1 MIFYTNMGNLS
12 FKHTKLRKIN
22 SFLHLLK
29 NAILHLSLFDR
40 KATKCGFFQISS
52 KPSTLNDV
60 IKVIKVKNCCKI
72 GKSFFIHLIWL

>member
-40 KATKCGFFQISS
+40 KATRGFPHHSS
-52 KPSTLNDV
+52 KNQYILRVLTAYS
-60 IKVIKVKNCCKI
+60 KV
-72 GKSFFIHLIWL
+72 

>member
-1 MIFYTNMGNLS
+1 MDTIIKPMIFYTNMGNLS

-40 KATKCGFFQISS
+40 KATK
-52 KPSTLNDV
+52 
-60 IKVIKVKNCCKI
+60 
-72 GKSFFIHLIWL
+72 